1 MPLRKEEKLLS
12 NKRTEKNFL
21 ENNNWLFF
29 VFKLFLQIELHFT
42 SLSNFGLKTSKAK
55 GKKIKIFPRGS
66 FVDGAGSQVEMNL
79 KHSAGN
85 WLLDFLK
92 QEDTFN
98 RGPAF
103 DLVSKQ

>member
-66 FVDGAGSQVEMNL
+66 FVDGAGS
-79 KHSAGN
+79 
-85 WLLDFLK
+85 
-92 QEDTFN
+92 
-98 RGPAF
+98 
-103 DLVSKQ
+103 